1 MKKTPL
7 PWTPNDIPDLT
18 NRTALVTGANSGL
31 GLESARML
39 SRHGAT
45 VVMACRNSEK
55 GKAAMEDIRRGHPEA
70 KLALMTLD
78 LADLASVR
86 QFCDTFKKHYAHLDI
101 LINNAGV
108 MAPPLQHTKDG
119 FELQFGTNH
128 LGHFALTGLLLDTLE
143 AAEAPR
149 VVVVSSLA
157 HRMGNLYFDNLDGK
171 NGYQRWKF
179 YGQSKL
185 ANLMF
190 ALELDRRL
198 RGTNSS
204 IQVMAVHPGY
214 SATNLQRGIPGH
226 KLFNAVTAQSQEKG
240 ACPSVF
246 AATSALA
253 KSGQYYG
260 PHGFMEFWGMPAE
273 ADIRRLARN
282 EKVASRLWEVSEG
295 LSGVSYLQA
304 AELICAQQ

>member
-7 PWTPNDIPDLT
+7 PWTPSDIPDLS
-18 NRTALVTGANSGL
+18 NRTVLVTGANSGL

-39 SRHGAT
+39 SSHGAT
-45 VVMACRNSEK
+45 VVMACRNTQK
-55 GKAAMEDIRRGHPEA
+55 GKAAMEDIRGGHPEA
-70 KLALMTLD
+70 KLELMELD
-78 LADLASVR
+78 LADLTSVR
-86 QFCDTFKKHYAHLDI
+86 QFSETFRKHHDRLDI

-119 FELQFGTNH
+119 FEMQFGTNH
-128 LGHFALTGLLLDTLE
+128 LGHFALTGLLLETLE

-157 HRMGNLYFDNLDGK
+157 HRMGNIYFDNLDGK
-171 NGYQRWKF
+171 KWYKRWKF

-198 RGTNSS
+198 RGKNSS
-204 IQVMAVHPGY
+204 IQVMAAHPGY

-246 AATSALA
+246 AATSELA
-253 KSGQYYG
+253 RSGQYYG
-260 PHGFMEFWGMPAE
+260 PNGFMELWGMPAE

-282 EKVASRLWEVSEG
+282 EKVAGRLWEVSSE
-295 LSGVSYLQA
+295 LSGVSYL
-304 AELICAQQ
+304 